1 MIEKIDKTLHLKVE
15 LEDKIGYNIIG
26 IEYYL
31 YDTEVKREYPYRP
44 NYSPNCSPSRSITF
58 ENCNHVGNNKINL
71 CDMTDDQI
79 KEYLR
84 PFNPNGS
91 ISLIQNFINIRDY
104 GHIDKQ
110 KARYYFDTDFVKNT
124 LDPKLDDIILFTHKD
139 TLSLN
144 QKKAI
149 RGEYEK
155 EIDAD
160 TYRKLSDE
168 EKKFYYLGYPN
179 VAAGYE
185 MIEFLNS
192 FITKNSKYLSDG
204 FFDCKLKLQSDNIF
218 NEISIYS
225 GYYSFFL
232 NKYISIDNI
241 SSINATAIPLT
252 ELSPLCE
259 KIFKDFNES
268 KWISNLKPGL
278 IKDLKNHIETTYI
291 FEHTKE
297 TINEINRLKE
307 VAKNDILTNKPISL
321 IDEQFELIRQPNE
334 IRLSTNIPPKGY
346 MSTGFEYQR
355 LNKEYADK
363 LQNTSYNDDNY
374 NKTDVNDMIF
384 IMNFMTNIKTDSN
397 L

>member
-1 MIEKIDKTLHLKVE
+1 MIEKIDKILHLKVE
-15 LEDKIGYNIIG
+15 LNTKDDYNIID

-31 YDTEVKREYPYRP
+31 HDTELQRKHSYRP
-44 NYSPNCSPSRSITF
+44 NYKITF
-58 ENCNHVGNNKINL
+58 ENCHQAGEINL
-71 CDMTDDQI
+71 YDMTDDQI

-84 PFNPNGS
+84 PFNPNGN
-91 ISLIQNFINIRDY
+91 ISLIQNFINIKDY

-110 KARYYFDTDFVKNT
+110 KAKYYFDTDFVQNE
-124 LDPKLDDIILFTHKD
+124 LNPKLDEIILFTHKD

-179 VAAGYE
+179 VTAGYE

-192 FITKNSKYLSDG
+192 FITKNSKCLSDG
-204 FFDCKLKLQSDNIF
+204 FFDCKLKLQSDDIF
-218 NEISIYS
+218 NAINVYS

-232 NKYISIDNI
+232 SKYISINNM
-241 SSINATAIPLT
+241 SSINTTAIPLT
-252 ELSPLCE
+252 ELSPLCK

-291 FEHTKE
+291 FKHTKE

-307 VAKNDILTNKPISL
+307 VARNNILNNKLISLTN
-321 IDEQFELIRQPNE
+321 EQFELIHRPNE
-334 IRLSTNIPPKGY
+334 IRISTNIPPKGY
-346 MSTGFEYQR
+346 MSTGFKYQR

-374 NKTDVNDMIF
+374 NKTGIDDMIF
-384 IMNFMTNIKTDSN
+384 IMNFMTNIKTGNDS
-397 L
+397 

>member
-1 MIEKIDKTLHLKVE
+1 MIEKIDKILHLKIE
-15 LEDKIGYNIIG
+15 LNTKDDCNIIG

-31 YDTEVKREYPYRP
+31 HDTELQRKHSYRP
-44 NYSPNCSPSRSITF
+44 NYKITF
-58 ENCNHVGNNKINL
+58 ENCHQAGEINL
-71 CDMTDDQI
+71 YDMTDKQI

-84 PFNPNGS
+84 PFNPNS
-91 ISLIQNFINIRDY
+91 DISLIQNFINIRDY

-110 KARYYFDTDFVKNT
+110 KAKYYFDTDFVKNK
-124 LDPKLDDIILFTHKD
+124 LDPKLDEIILFTHKD

-144 QKKAI
+144 QKKAL

-160 TYRKLSDE
+160 TYNKLSDE

-204 FFDCKLKLQSDNIF
+204 FFDCKLNLQSDDIF
-218 NEISIYS
+218 NAVNIYS

-232 NKYISIDNI
+232 SKYISINNMPNI
-241 SSINATAIPLT
+241 NTTAIPLT
-252 ELSPLCE
+252 ELSPLCK

-268 KWISNLKPGL
+268 KWVSNLRPGL
-278 IKDLKNHIETTYI
+278 IKNLKNHIETTYI
-291 FEHTKE
+291 FKHTKE

-307 VAKNDILTNKPISL
+307 VARNDILNNKPISL
-321 IDEQFELIRQPNE
+321 TNEQFELIRRPNE
-334 IRLSTNIPPKGY
+334 IRLSTNTPPKGY
-346 MSTGFEYQR
+346 ISTGVEYQR
-355 LNKEYADK
+355 LNKEYADN
-363 LQNTSYNDDNY
+363 LQNTSYNDTY
-374 NKTDVNDMIF
+374 NKTGINDMIF
-384 IMNFMTNIKTDSN
+384 IMNFMTNIKTDNNS
-397 L
+397 

>member
-1 MIEKIDKTLHLKVE
+1 MIEKIDKILHLKVE
-15 LEDKIGYNIIG
+15 LNTKDDCNIIG

-31 YDTEVKREYPYRP
+31 HDTELQRKHSYRP
-44 NYSPNCSPSRSITF
+44 NYKITF
-58 ENCNHVGNNKINL
+58 ENCHQAGEINL
-71 CDMTDDQI
+71 YDMTDKQI

-84 PFNPNGS
+84 PFNPNND
-91 ISLIQNFINIRDY
+91 ISLVQNFINIRDY
-104 GHIDKQ
+104 SHIDKQ
-110 KARYYFDTDFVKNT
+110 KAKYYFDTDFVHNE
-124 LDPKLDDIILFTHKD
+124 LNPKLDEIILFTHKD

-160 TYRKLSDE
+160 TYNKLSDE

-185 MIEFLNS
+185 IIEFLNS

-204 FFDCKLKLQSDNIF
+204 FFECKLNLQSDDIF
-218 NEISIYS
+218 NAVNIYS

-232 NKYISIDNI
+232 SKYISINNM
-241 SSINATAIPLT
+241 SSINITAVPLT
-252 ELSPLCE
+252 ELSPLCK

-268 KWISNLKPGL
+268 KWVSNLRPGL

-291 FEHTKE
+291 FKHTKE

-307 VAKNDILTNKPISL
+307 VAKNDILNNKLISL
-321 IDEQFELIRQPNE
+321 TDEQFELIRKPNE
-334 IRLSTNIPPKGY
+334 IRISTNIPPKGY
-346 MSTGFEYQR
+346 ISTGFEYQR
-355 LNKEYADK
+355 LNKEYANK
-363 LQNTSYNDDNY
+363 LQNTSYNDTY
-374 NKTDVNDMIF
+374 NKTGVNDMIF
-384 IMNFMTNIKTDSN
+384 IMNFMTNIKTDNNS
-397 L
+397 

>member
-1 MIEKIDKTLHLKVE
+1 MIEKIDKILHLKIE
-15 LEDKIGYNIIG
+15 LNTKDDYNIIG

-31 YDTEVKREYPYRP
+31 HDTELQRKHSYRP
-44 NYSPNCSPSRSITF
+44 NYKITF
-58 ENCNHVGNNKINL
+58 ENCHQASEINL
-71 CDMTDDQI
+71 YDMTDKQI

-84 PFNPNGS
+84 PFNPNGNS
-91 ISLIQNFINIRDY
+91 SLVQNFINIRDY

-110 KARYYFDTDFVKNT
+110 KAKYYFDTDFVKNT
-124 LDPKLDDIILFTHKD
+124 LDPKLDEIILFTHKD

-179 VAAGYE
+179 IAAGYE

-192 FITKNSKYLSDG
+192 FIAKNSKYLSEG
-204 FFDCKLKLQSDNIF
+204 FFDCKLKLQSNDII
-218 NEISIYS
+218 NEISIYAGS
-225 GYYSFFL
+225 YSFFL
-232 NKYISIDNI
+232 SKYINI
-241 SSINATAIPLT
+241 NNSFNINVSTVPLT

-278 IKDLKNHIETTYI
+278 IKGLKNHIETTYI
-291 FEHTKE
+291 FKHTKE

-307 VAKNDILTNKPISL
+307 VARNDILNNKPISL
-321 IDEQFELIRQPNE
+321 TDEQFELIHRPNE
-334 IRLSTNIPPKGY
+334 LRISTNIPPKGY
-346 MSTGFEYQR
+346 ISTGFEYQR

-374 NKTDVNDMIF
+374 NKTGVDDIMF

-397 L
+397 S

>member
-44 NYSPNCSPSRSITF
+44 NYSPYCSPSRSITF
-58 ENCNHVGNNKINL
+58 ENCHHVGNDKINL
-71 CDMTDDQI
+71 HDMTNDQI

-84 PFNPNGS
+84 PFNPNGN

-110 KARYYFDTDFVKNT
+110 KTKYYFDTDFVQNE
-124 LDPKLDDIILFTHKD
+124 LDPMLDEIILFTHKD
-139 TLSLN
+139 TLNLN
-144 QKKAI
+144 QKKAL
-149 RGEYEK
+149 RGEYER

-160 TYRKLSDE
+160 TYIKLSDE

-192 FITKNSKYLSDG
+192 FITKNSKYLSKD
-204 FFDCKLKLQSDNIF
+204 FFDCKLKLQSDDIL
-218 NEISIYS
+218 NEINIYS
-225 GYYSFFL
+225 GDYSFFL
-232 NKYISIDNI
+232 NKYISINKMPNI
-241 SSINATAIPLT
+241 NVTAVPLT

-259 KIFKDFNES
+259 KIFKGFNES
-268 KWISNLKPGL
+268 KWVSNLKPGI

-291 FEHTKE
+291 FKHTKE
-297 TINEINRLKE
+297 TINEINRLK
-307 VAKNDILTNKPISL
+307 DIARSNILNNKPIGL
-321 IDEQFELIRQPNE
+321 TDKQFELISQPNE

-346 MSTGFEYQR
+346 MATSSGYQR
-355 LNKEYADK
+355 LDKEYADK
-363 LQNTSYNDDNY
+363 LQDTSYNDTY
-374 NKTDVNDMIF
+374 NKTGVNDMIF
-384 IMNFMTNIKTDSN
+384 IMNFMTNIKTGN
-397 L
+397 YT

>member
-15 LEDKIGYNIIG
+15 LETKDNYNIIG

-31 YDTEVKREYPYRP
+31 YDTEVQRGRPYRP
-44 NYSPNCSPSRSITF
+44 NYSLNCSPSNNITF
-58 ENCNHVGNNKINL
+58 ENCHHVGKINL
-71 CDMTDDQI
+71 HDMTDDQI

-91 ISLIQNFINIRDY
+91 RSLVQNFINIRDY

-110 KARYYFDTDFVKNT
+110 KIKYYFDTDFVKNT
-124 LDPKLDDIILFTHKD
+124 LDPKLDEIILFTHKD

-185 MIEFLNS
+185 MVEFLNS
-192 FITKNSKYLSDG
+192 FIAKNSKYLSNG
-204 FFDCKLKLQSDNIF
+204 FFDCKLKLQSDDIL
-218 NEISIYS
+218 NEINIYVGS
-225 GYYSFFL
+225 YSFFL
-232 NKYISIDNI
+232 GKYINI
-241 SSINATAIPLT
+241 NNSFNINVSTVPLT

-268 KWISNLKPGL
+268 KWISNLRAGL

-291 FEHTKE
+291 FAHTKE

-307 VAKNDILTNKPISL
+307 VARNDILNNKPISL
-321 IDEQFELIRQPNE
+321 TDEQFELIHRPNE
-334 IRLSTNIPPKGY
+334 IRVFTNIPPKGY
-346 MSTGFEYQR
+346 MYTGIKYQR

-374 NKTDVNDMIF
+374 NKTGVDDMIF
-384 IMNFMTNIKTDSN
+384 IMNFMTNIKTDNNS
-397 L
+397 

>member
-1 MIEKIDKTLHLKVE
+1 MIEKIDKILHLKIE
-15 LEDKIGYNIIG
+15 LNTKDDYNIIG

-31 YDTEVKREYPYRP
+31 HDTELQRKHSYRP
-44 NYSPNCSPSRSITF
+44 NYKITF
-58 ENCNHVGNNKINL
+58 ENCHQAGEINL
-71 CDMTDDQI
+71 YDMTDKQI

-91 ISLIQNFINIRDY
+91 SSLVQNFINIRDY

-110 KARYYFDTDFVKNT
+110 KAKYYFDTDFVKNT
-124 LDPKLDDIILFTHKD
+124 LDPKLDEIILFTHKD
-139 TLSLN
+139 TLSLK

-168 EKKFYYLGYPN
+168 EKEFYYLGYPN

-204 FFDCKLKLQSDNIF
+204 FFDCKLKLQSDDIL
-218 NEISIYS
+218 NEINIYAGS
-225 GYYSFFL
+225 YSFFL
-232 NKYISIDNI
+232 GKYINI
-241 SSINATAIPLT
+241 NNSFNINASTVPLT

-278 IKDLKNHIETTYI
+278 IKDLKNHIETMCILT
-291 FEHTKE
+291 HTKE
-297 TINEINRLKE
+297 TIDEINRLKD
-307 VAKNDILTNKPISL
+307 VARNDILNNKPISL
-321 IDEQFELIRQPNE
+321 TDEQFELIRRPNE
-334 IRLSTNIPPKGY
+334 IRISTNIPPKGY

-355 LNKEYADK
+355 LNKEYTDK

-374 NKTDVNDMIF
+374 NKTGVNDMIF

-397 L
+397 S

>member
-1 MIEKIDKTLHLKVE
+1 MIEKIDKILHLKIE
-15 LEDKIGYNIIG
+15 LNTKDDCNIIG

-31 YDTEVKREYPYRP
+31 HDTELQRKLSYQP
-44 NYSPNCSPSRSITF
+44 NYRITF
-58 ENCNHVGNNKINL
+58 ENCHQAGEINL
-71 CDMTDDQI
+71 YDMTDKQI
-79 KEYLR
+79 QEYLR

-91 ISLIQNFINIRDY
+91 NSLVQNFINIKDY

-110 KARYYFDTDFVKNT
+110 KAKYYFDTDFVKNT
-124 LDPKLDDIILFTHKD
+124 LDPKLDEIILFTHKD

-155 EIDAD
+155 EINAD

-179 VAAGYE
+179 IAAGYE
-185 MIEFLNS
+185 MIKFLNS

-204 FFDCKLKLQSDNIF
+204 FFDCKLKLQSDDVF
-218 NEISIYS
+218 NAINVYS

-232 NKYISIDNI
+232 SKYISINNMSNI
-241 SSINATAIPLT
+241 NTTAIPLT
-252 ELSPLCE
+252 ELSPLCK

-268 KWISNLKPGL
+268 RWVSNLRPGL

-291 FEHTKE
+291 FKHTKE
-297 TINEINRLKE
+297 TINEINRLKK
-307 VAKNDILTNKPISL
+307 VARNDILNNKLISL
-321 IDEQFELIRQPNE
+321 TDEQFELIHRPNE
-334 IRLSTNIPPKGY
+334 IRISTNIPPKGY
-346 MSTGFEYQR
+346 ISTGFEYQR

-374 NKTDVNDMIF
+374 NKTGVNDMMF
-384 IMNFMTNIKTDSN
+384 IVNFMTNIKTGN
-397 L
+397 YT

>member
-1 MIEKIDKTLHLKVE
+1 MIEKIDKILHLKVE
-15 LEDKIGYNIIG
+15 LNTKDDCNIIG

-31 YDTEVKREYPYRP
+31 HDTELQRKHSYRP
-44 NYSPNCSPSRSITF
+44 NYRITF
-58 ENCNHVGNNKINL
+58 ENCHQAGEINL
-71 CDMTDDQI
+71 YDMTDKQI

-91 ISLIQNFINIRDY
+91 SSLVQNFINIKDY

-110 KARYYFDTDFVKNT
+110 KAKYYFDTDFVKNT
-124 LDPKLDDIILFTHKD
+124 LDPKLDEIILFTHKD
-139 TLSLN
+139 TLSLK

-204 FFDCKLKLQSDNIF
+204 FFDCKLKLQSDNIL
-218 NEISIYS
+218 NEINIYAGS
-225 GYYSFFL
+225 YSFFL
-232 NKYISIDNI
+232 GKYINI
-241 SSINATAIPLT
+241 NNSFNINASTVPLT

-278 IKDLKNHIETTYI
+278 IKDLKNHIETMCI
-291 FEHTKE
+291 FTHTKE
-297 TINEINRLKE
+297 TIDEINRLKD
-307 VAKNDILTNKPISL
+307 VARNNILNNKQISL
-321 IDEQFELIRQPNE
+321 TDKQFELIRQPNE
-334 IRLSTNIPPKGY
+334 IRISTNIPPNGY
-346 MSTGFEYQR
+346 TSTGFEYQR

-397 L
+397 S

>member
-1 MIEKIDKTLHLKVE
+1 MIEKIDKILHLKVE
-15 LEDKIGYNIIG
+15 LNTKDDCNIIG

-31 YDTEVKREYPYRP
+31 HDTELQRKHSYRP
-44 NYSPNCSPSRSITF
+44 NYKITF
-58 ENCNHVGNNKINL
+58 ENCHHHQADEINL
-71 CDMTDDQI
+71 YDMTDKQI

-91 ISLIQNFINIRDY
+91 SSLVQNFINIKDY
-104 GHIDKQ
+104 GHINKQ
-110 KARYYFDTDFVKNT
+110 KAKYYFDTDFVKNT
-124 LDPKLDDIILFTHKD
+124 LDPKLDEIILFTHKD

-185 MIEFLNS
+185 IIEFLNS

-204 FFDCKLKLQSDNIF
+204 FFDCKLKLQSDDIF
-218 NEISIYS
+218 NAINVYS

-232 NKYISIDNI
+232 SKYISIDNI

-291 FEHTKE
+291 FKHTKE
-297 TINEINRLKE
+297 TINEINRLKK
-307 VAKNDILTNKPISL
+307 VARNDILNSKPISL
-321 IDEQFELIRQPNE
+321 TDEQFELIRRPNE
-334 IRLSTNIPPKGY
+334 IRISTNIPPKGY
-346 MSTGFEYQR
+346 ISTGFEYQR

-374 NKTDVNDMIF
+374 NKTSVNDMMF
-384 IMNFMTNIKTDSN
+384 IMNFMTNIKTGN
-397 L
+397 YT

>member
-1 MIEKIDKTLHLKVE
+1 MHLKIE
-15 LEDKIGYNIIG
+15 LNTKDDYNIIG

-31 YDTEVKREYPYRP
+31 HDTKIQREHPYRP
-44 NYSPNCSPSRSITF
+44 SYKITF
-58 ENCNHVGNNKINL
+58 ENWHQTGEINL
-71 CDMTDDQI
+71 HDMTNDQI
-79 KEYLR
+79 KECLR
-84 PFNPNGS
+84 PFNPNGNS
-91 ISLIQNFINIRDY
+91 SLIQNFINIKDY

-110 KARYYFDTDFVKNT
+110 KAKYYFDTDFVQNE
-124 LDPKLDDIILFTHKD
+124 LNPKLDEIILFTHKD

-185 MIEFLNS
+185 MVKFLNS
-192 FITKNSKYLSDG
+192 FITKNSKYLSEG
-204 FFDCKLKLQSDNIF
+204 FFDCKVKLQSDDIF
-218 NEISIYS
+218 NEISIYAGS
-225 GYYSFFL
+225 YSFFL
-232 NKYISIDNI
+232 NKYISINNMSNI
-241 SSINATAIPLT
+241 NVTAVPLT

-278 IKDLKNHIETTYI
+278 IKDLKNHIETMCI
-291 FEHTKE
+291 FTHTKE
-297 TINEINRLKE
+297 TIDEINRLKD
-307 VAKNDILTNKPISL
+307 VARKNILNNKPISL
-321 IDEQFELIRQPNE
+321 TDEQFELIRQPNE

-346 MSTGFEYQR
+346 MATGLGYQR
-355 LNKEYADK
+355 LDKEYDDK
-363 LQNTSYNDDNY
+363 LQNTSYNNDNY
-374 NKTDVNDMIF
+374 NKTGVNDMMF
-384 IMNFMTNIKTDSN
+384 IMNFMTNIKTDNNS
-397 L
+397 

>member
-31 YDTEVKREYPYRP
+31 YDTEVKRKYPYRP

-58 ENCNHVGNNKINL
+58 ENCHHVGNNKINL
-71 CDMTDDQI
+71 CDMTNDQI

-84 PFNPNGS
+84 PFNPNGN

-110 KARYYFDTDFVKNT
+110 KTKYYFDTDFVQNE
-124 LDPKLDDIILFTHKD
+124 LNPKLDEIILFTHKD
-139 TLSLN
+139 TLSIN
-144 QKKAI
+144 QKKAL
-149 RGEYEK
+149 RGEYER

-160 TYRKLSDE
+160 TYSKLSAE

-185 MIEFLNS
+185 MVEFLNS
-192 FITKNSKYLSDG
+192 FITKNSKYLADG
-204 FFDCKLKLQSDNIF
+204 FFDCKLKLQSDDIF
-218 NEISIYS
+218 NAINIYS

-232 NKYISIDNI
+232 NKYISIDNM
-241 SSINATAIPLT
+241 SSINITAVPLT

-268 KWISNLKPGL
+268 KWVSNLRPGL

-307 VAKNDILTNKPISL
+307 VARNDILNNKPIGL
-321 IDEQFELIRQPNE
+321 TDEQFELISKPNE

-346 MSTGFEYQR
+346 ISTGFEYQR

-374 NKTDVNDMIF
+374 NKTGVNDMMF
-384 IMNFMTNIKTDSN
+384 IMNFITNIKTN
-397 L
+397 

>member
-1 MIEKIDKTLHLKVE
+1 MIEKIDKILRLKVE
-15 LEDKIGYNIIG
+15 LNTKDDYNIIG

-31 YDTEVKREYPYRP
+31 HDTKIQRKHSYRP
-44 NYSPNCSPSRSITF
+44 NYRITF
-58 ENCNHVGNNKINL
+58 ENCHQAGEINL
-71 CDMTDDQI
+71 YDMTDKQI
-79 KEYLR
+79 QEYLR

-91 ISLIQNFINIRDY
+91 ISLIQNFINIKDY
-104 GHIDKQ
+104 SHIDKK
-110 KARYYFDTDFVKNT
+110 KAKYYFDTDFVKNT
-124 LDPKLDDIILFTHKD
+124 LDPKLDEIILFTHKD

-155 EIDAD
+155 EIDTD

-192 FITKNSKYLSDG
+192 FITKNSKYLSEG
-204 FFDCKLKLQSDNIF
+204 FFDCKLKLQSDDIL
-218 NEISIYS
+218 NEINVYS
-225 GYYSFFL
+225 GHYSFFL
-232 NKYISIDNI
+232 SKYINI
-241 SSINATAIPLT
+241 NNTFNINVSTVPLT

-278 IKDLKNHIETTYI
+278 IKDLKNHIETTYV

-307 VAKNDILTNKPISL
+307 VARNDILNNKPISL
-321 IDEQFELIRQPNE
+321 TDEQFELIHRPNE
-334 IRLSTNIPPKGY
+334 IRISTNIPPKGY

-374 NKTDVNDMIF
+374 NKTGVNDMIF
-384 IMNFMTNIKTDSN
+384 IMNFMTNIKTDNNS
-397 L
+397 

>member
-31 YDTEVKREYPYRP
+31 YDTEMKREYPYRP

-58 ENCNHVGNNKINL
+58 ENCHHVGKINL
-71 CDMTDDQI
+71 SDMTDNQI

-91 ISLIQNFINIRDY
+91 ISLIQNFINIRNY

-110 KARYYFDTDFVKNT
+110 KVKYYFDIDFVHNE
-124 LDPKLDDIILFTHKD
+124 LDPKLDEIILFTHKD

-144 QKKAI
+144 QKKAL
-149 RGEYEK
+149 RGEYER

-160 TYRKLSDE
+160 TYHKLSDE

-185 MIEFLNS
+185 MVEFLNS
-192 FITKNSKYLSDG
+192 FIAKNSKYLSEG
-204 FFDCKLKLQSDNIF
+204 FFDCKLKLQSDDIL
-218 NEISIYS
+218 NEINIYS
-225 GYYSFFL
+225 GDYSFFL
-232 NKYISIDNI
+232 TKYINI
-241 SSINATAIPLT
+241 NKMPNININVTAVPLI
-252 ELSPLCE
+252 ELSTLCE

-268 KWISNLKPGL
+268 KFVSNLNPGL
-278 IKDLKNHIETTYI
+278 LKDLENHIETVCT
-291 FEHTKE
+291 FTHTKE
-297 TINEINRLKE
+297 TINEINRLK
-307 VAKNDILTNKPISL
+307 DIARSNILNNKPIGL
-321 IDEQFELIRQPNE
+321 TDKQFELISQPKE

-346 MSTGFEYQR
+346 MATGLGYQR
-355 LNKEYADK
+355 IDKDYTDK
-363 LQNTSYNDDNY
+363 LQANICNDNHDKASIENR
-374 NKTDVNDMIF
+374 IF
-384 IMNFMTNIKTDSN
+384 IMNFMTSIKTDNHS
-397 L
+397 

>member
-1 MIEKIDKTLHLKVE
+1 MIEKIDKILRLKVT

-31 YDTEVKREYPYRP
+31 YDTEVQRGRPYRP
-44 NYSPNCSPSRSITF
+44 NYSPNCSPSRNITF
-58 ENCNHVGNNKINL
+58 ENCHHVGKDKINL
-71 CDMTDDQI
+71 CDMTDNQI

-110 KARYYFDTDFVKNT
+110 KTKYYFDMDFVQNE
-124 LDPKLDDIILFTHKD
+124 LNPKLDEIILFTHKD
-139 TLSLN
+139 TLSIN

-185 MIEFLNS
+185 MVEFLNS

-278 IKDLKNHIETTYI
+278 IKDLKNHIETTYV

-307 VAKNDILTNKPISL
+307 VARNNILNNKPISL

-355 LNKEYADK
+355 LNKEYANK
-363 LQNTSYNDDNY
+363 IQNTSYNDTY
-374 NKTDVNDMIF
+374 NKTGVNDMMF
-384 IMNFMTNIKTDSN
+384 IMNFMTNIKTGN
-397 L
+397 YT

>member
-1 MIEKIDKTLHLKVE
+1 MIEKIDKILHLKIE
-15 LEDKIGYNIIG
+15 LNTKDDCNIIG

-31 YDTEVKREYPYRP
+31 HDTELQRKHSYRT
-44 NYSPNCSPSRSITF
+44 NYKITF
-58 ENCNHVGNNKINL
+58 ENCHQAGEINL
-71 CDMTDDQI
+71 YNMTDKQI

-84 PFNPNGS
+84 PFNPNGGS
-91 ISLIQNFINIRDY
+91 SLVQNFINIKDY

-110 KARYYFDTDFVKNT
+110 KAKYYFDTDFVKNT
-124 LDPKLDDIILFTHKD
+124 LDPKLDEIILFTHKD

-204 FFDCKLKLQSDNIF
+204 FFDGKVKLQSDDIF
-218 NEISIYS
+218 NEINIYS
-225 GYYSFFL
+225 DYYSFFL
-232 NKYISIDNI
+232 NKYISINNMSNI
-241 SSINATAIPLT
+241 NVTAVPLT

-291 FEHTKE
+291 FKHTKE
-297 TINEINRLKE
+297 TIDEINRLKD
-307 VAKNDILTNKPISL
+307 VARNNILNNKPISL
-321 IDEQFELIRQPNE
+321 TDEQFELIRQPNE

-374 NKTDVNDMIF
+374 NKTSVDDMMF

-397 L
+397 S

>member
-1 MIEKIDKTLHLKVE
+1 MIEKIDKILHLKIE
-15 LEDKIGYNIIG
+15 LNTKDDCNIIG

-31 YDTEVKREYPYRP
+31 HDTKIQREHPYRP
-44 NYSPNCSPSRSITF
+44 SYKITF
-58 ENCNHVGNNKINL
+58 ENWHQAGEINIY
-71 CDMTDDQI
+71 DMTDTQI
-79 KEYLR
+79 KEYLK

-91 ISLIQNFINIRDY
+91 SSLVQNFINIKDY
-104 GHIDKQ
+104 GHIDKK
-110 KARYYFDTDFVKNT
+110 KAKYYFDTDFVKNT
-124 LDPKLDDIILFTHKD
+124 LDPKLNEIILFTHKD

-179 VAAGYE
+179 VTAGYE

-192 FITKNSKYLSDG
+192 FITKNNKYLSDG
-204 FFDCKLKLQSDNIF
+204 FFDCKLKLQSDDIL
-218 NEISIYS
+218 NEINIYAGS
-225 GYYSFFL
+225 YSFFL
-232 NKYISIDNI
+232 GKYINI
-241 SSINATAIPLT
+241 NNSFNINVSTVPLT

-259 KIFKDFNES
+259 KIFKGFNES

-291 FEHTKE
+291 FAHTNE

-307 VAKNDILTNKPISL
+307 IARNDILNNKPISL
-321 IDEQFELIRQPNE
+321 TDEQFKLIRQPNE

-346 MSTGFEYQR
+346 ISTGFEYQR

-374 NKTDVNDMIF
+374 NKTGVNDMMF

>member
-1 MIEKIDKTLHLKVE
+1 MIEKIDKILHLKIE
-15 LEDKIGYNIIG
+15 LNTKDDCNIIG

-31 YDTEVKREYPYRP
+31 HDTDLQRKHSYRP
-44 NYSPNCSPSRSITF
+44 NYRITF
-58 ENCNHVGNNKINL
+58 ENWHQTSEINL
-71 CDMTDDQI
+71 HDMTNDQI

-91 ISLIQNFINIRDY
+91 SSLVQNFINIKDY

-110 KARYYFDTDFVKNT
+110 KAKYYFDTDFVKNT
-124 LDPKLDDIILFTHKD
+124 LDPKLDEIILFTHKD

-144 QKKAI
+144 QKNAI

-192 FITKNSKYLSDG
+192 FITKNSKYLSEG

-232 NKYISIDNI
+232 SKYISINNM

-252 ELSPLCE
+252 ELSPLCK

-268 KWISNLKPGL
+268 KWVSNLRPGL

-291 FEHTKE
+291 FKHTKE

-307 VAKNDILTNKPISL
+307 VAKNDILNNKPISL
-321 IDEQFELIRQPNE
+321 TDEQFELIRRPNE
-334 IRLSTNIPPKGY
+334 IRLSTNTPPKGY
-346 MSTGFEYQR
+346 MATSSGYQR
-355 LNKEYADK
+355 LDKEYADK
-363 LQNTSYNDDNY
+363 LQDTSYNDTY
-374 NKTDVNDMIF
+374 NKTGVNDMIF
-384 IMNFMTNIKTDSN
+384 IMNFMTNIKTNNNS
-397 L
+397 

>member
-1 MIEKIDKTLHLKVE
+1 MIEKIDKILHLKIE
-15 LEDKIGYNIIG
+15 LNTKDDCNIIS

-31 YDTEVKREYPYRP
+31 HDTELQRKHPYRP
-44 NYSPNCSPSRSITF
+44 SYKITF
-58 ENCNHVGNNKINL
+58 ENWHQAGEINL
-71 CDMTDDQI
+71 HDMTDKQI

-91 ISLIQNFINIRDY
+91 SSLVQNFINIRDY

-110 KARYYFDTDFVKNT
+110 KAKYYFDTDFVKNT
-124 LDPKLDDIILFTHKD
+124 LDPKLDEIILFTHKD

-160 TYRKLSDE
+160 TYCKLSAE

-179 VAAGYE
+179 VTAGYE
-185 MIEFLNS
+185 IVEFLNS
-192 FITKNSKYLSDG
+192 FIAKNSKYLSEG
-204 FFDCKLKLQSDNIF
+204 FFDCKLKLQSDDIF

-225 GYYSFFL
+225 SYYSFFL
-232 NKYISIDNI
+232 SKYINI
-241 SSINATAIPLT
+241 NNTFNINVSTVPLT

-268 KWISNLKPGL
+268 KWVSNLKPGL
-278 IKDLKNHIETTYI
+278 IKDLKNHIETTYV

-297 TINEINRLKE
+297 TINEINRLKK
-307 VAKNDILTNKPISL
+307 VARNDILNNKPISL
-321 IDEQFELIRQPNE
+321 TDEQFELIHRPNE
-334 IRLSTNIPPKGY
+334 LRISTNIPPKGY
-346 MSTGFEYQR
+346 ISTGFEYQR

-374 NKTDVNDMIF
+374 NKTGVDDMMF

-397 L
+397 S

>member
-1 MIEKIDKTLHLKVE
+1 MIEKIDKILHLKIE

-31 YDTEVKREYPYRP
+31 YDTEVKRGYPYRP

-58 ENCNHVGNNKINL
+58 ENCHHVGNNKINL
-71 CDMTDDQI
+71 CDMTNDQI

-110 KARYYFDTDFVKNT
+110 KTKYYFDTDFVQNE
-124 LDPKLDDIILFTHKD
+124 LDPMLDEIILFTHKD

-144 QKKAI
+144 QKKAL
-149 RGEYEK
+149 RGEYER

-160 TYRKLSDE
+160 TYNKLSTE

-179 VAAGYE
+179 ITAEYE
-185 MIEFLNS
+185 MVEFLNS
-192 FITKNSKYLSDG
+192 FIAKNSKYLSKG

-218 NEISIYS
+218 NEINIYS
-225 GYYSFFL
+225 GAYSFFL
-232 NKYISIDNI
+232 RKYINTDNM
-241 SSINATAIPLT
+241 SNINVSTVPLT

-268 KWISNLKPGL
+268 KWISNLRPGL

-307 VAKNDILTNKPISL
+307 VAKNDILNNKLISL
-321 IDEQFELIRQPNE
+321 TDEQFELIRRPNE
-334 IRLSTNIPPKGY
+334 IRISTNTPPKGY
-346 MSTGFEYQR
+346 ISTGFEYQR
-355 LNKEYADK
+355 LDKEYADK
-363 LQNTSYNDDNY
+363 LQNTSYNDTY
-374 NKTDVNDMIF
+374 NKTGVNDMIF
-384 IMNFMTNIKTDSN
+384 IMNFMTNIKTDNNS
-397 L
+397 

>member
-15 LEDKIGYNIIG
+15 LNTKDDCNIIG

-31 YDTEVKREYPYRP
+31 HDTELQRKHSYRP
-44 NYSPNCSPSRSITF
+44 NYKITF
-58 ENCNHVGNNKINL
+58 ENCHQASEVNL
-71 CDMTDDQI
+71 HDMTDKQI

-84 PFNPNGS
+84 PFNPNDNS
-91 ISLIQNFINIRDY
+91 SLVQNFINIKDY

-110 KARYYFDTDFVKNT
+110 KAKYYFDTDFVHNE
-124 LDPKLDDIILFTHKD
+124 LNPKLDEIILFTHKD

-149 RGEYEK
+149 RGEYKK

-160 TYRKLSDE
+160 TYNKLSDE

-204 FFDCKLKLQSDNIF
+204 FFDCKLNLQSDDIF
-218 NEISIYS
+218 NAVNIYS

-232 NKYISIDNI
+232 SKYISINNM
-241 SSINATAIPLT
+241 SSINITAVPLT
-252 ELSPLCE
+252 ELSPLCK

-291 FEHTKE
+291 FKHTKE

-307 VAKNDILTNKPISL
+307 VAKNDILNNKLISL
-321 IDEQFELIRQPNE
+321 TDEQFELIRRPNE
-334 IRLSTNIPPKGY
+334 IRISTNIPPKGY
-346 MSTGFEYQR
+346 ISTGFEYQR

-363 LQNTSYNDDNY
+363 LQNTSYNDTY
-374 NKTDVNDMIF
+374 NKTGVNDMIF
-384 IMNFMTNIKTDSN
+384 IMNFMTNIKTDNNS
-397 L
+397 

>member
-1 MIEKIDKTLHLKVE
+1 MIEKIDKILHLKVE
-15 LEDKIGYNIIG
+15 LETKDNYNIID

-31 YDTEVKREYPYRP
+31 HDTELQRKHSYRP
-44 NYSPNCSPSRSITF
+44 NYKITF
-58 ENCNHVGNNKINL
+58 ENYHQAGEINL
-71 CDMTDDQI
+71 YDMTDKQI

-91 ISLIQNFINIRDY
+91 SSLVQNFINIKDY

-110 KARYYFDTDFVKNT
+110 KAKYYFDTDFVKNT
-124 LDPKLDDIILFTHKD
+124 LDPKLDEIILFTHKD
-139 TLSLN
+139 TLSLK

-204 FFDCKLKLQSDNIF
+204 FFDCKLKLQSDDII
-218 NEISIYS
+218 NEISIYAGS
-225 GYYSFFL
+225 YSFFL
-232 NKYISIDNI
+232 SKYINI
-241 SSINATAIPLT
+241 NNSFNINVSTVPLT

-278 IKDLKNHIETTYI
+278 IKDLKNHIETTYV

-297 TINEINRLKE
+297 TINEINRLKK
-307 VAKNDILTNKPISL
+307 VARNDILNNKPISL
-321 IDEQFELIRQPNE
+321 TDEQFELIRQPNE

-374 NKTDVNDMIF
+374 NKTGVNDMMF
-384 IMNFMTNIKTDSN
+384 IMNFMTNIKTGN
-397 L
+397 YT

>member
-1 MIEKIDKTLHLKVE
+1 MIEKIDKILHLKIE
-15 LEDKIGYNIIG
+15 LNTKDDCNIIG
-26 IEYYL
+26 IEYYSH
-31 YDTEVKREYPYRP
+31 DTELQRKHSYRP
-44 NYSPNCSPSRSITF
+44 NYKITF
-58 ENCNHVGNNKINL
+58 ENCHQASEINL
-71 CDMTDDQI
+71 YDMTDKQI

-91 ISLIQNFINIRDY
+91 SSLVQNFINIKDY

-110 KARYYFDTDFVKNT
+110 KAKYYFDTDFVKNT
-124 LDPKLDDIILFTHKD
+124 LDPKLDEIILFTHKD
-139 TLSLN
+139 TLSLK

-179 VAAGYE
+179 VATDYE

-192 FITKNSKYLSDG
+192 FIAKNSKYLSDG

-225 GYYSFFL
+225 GNYSFFL
-232 NKYISIDNI
+232 SKYINI
-241 SSINATAIPLT
+241 NNSFNINVSTVPLT

-278 IKDLKNHIETTYI
+278 IKDLKNHIETMCI
-291 FEHTKE
+291 FTHTKE
-297 TINEINRLKE
+297 TIDEINRLKD
-307 VAKNDILTNKPISL
+307 VARNNILNNKPINL
-321 IDEQFELIRQPNE
+321 TDKQFELIRQPNE
-334 IRLSTNIPPKGY
+334 IRISTNIPPNGY
-346 MSTGFEYQR
+346 TSTGFEYQR

-397 L
+397 S